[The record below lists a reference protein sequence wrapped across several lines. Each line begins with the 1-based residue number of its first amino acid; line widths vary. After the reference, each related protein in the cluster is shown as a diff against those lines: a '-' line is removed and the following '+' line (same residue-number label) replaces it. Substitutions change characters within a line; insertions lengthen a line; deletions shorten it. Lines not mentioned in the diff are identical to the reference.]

1 MQVKYEKNATIMVA
15 RWLNVFAL
23 LYFAQFFIGCSQF
36 IVASAVASWYFTHNK
51 KNLDSPLIR
60 GYTFLIR
67 YHLGTVAFGSFI
79 IAFVKFARLL
89 LKIVQVLKH
98 NYLIKSSINYIFL
111 YLIEHR
117 QQPHQ
122 PSHDFPVSS
131 LSVLPFMLREI
142 PAILESKRLHHL
154 SHVRL

>member
-1 MQVKYEKNATIMVA
+1 MMTLLISVWFYVAILIESAGTFKVVNNDTGTIMQVKYEKNGSIMVA

-51 KNLDSPLIR
+51 KNLDSPLLR

-79 IAFVKFARLL
+79 IAFVKFGRLI
-89 LKIVQVLKH
+89 LKIVQVLH
-98 NYLIKSSINYIFL
+98 SNIKIF
-111 YLIEHR
+111 R
-117 QQPHQ
+117 
-122 PSHDFPVSS
+122 
-131 LSVLPFMLREI
+131 
-142 PAILESKRLHHL
+142 
-154 SHVRL
+154 